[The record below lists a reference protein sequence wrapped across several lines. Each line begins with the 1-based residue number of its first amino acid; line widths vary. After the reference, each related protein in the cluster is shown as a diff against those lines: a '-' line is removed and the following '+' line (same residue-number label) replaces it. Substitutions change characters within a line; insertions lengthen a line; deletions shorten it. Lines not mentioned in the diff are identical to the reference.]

1 MNKLDVGRQSRILN
15 TTQDWVVSKLLF
27 APLLIRRVHGD
38 NVTMDTKLVED
49 KDKTGTGEVLRL
61 GQQTK
66 IKTKTASNISHGPS
80 GCSFVFI
87 FDQFCVHC
95 NINTKNYWK

>member
-1 MNKLDVGRQSRILN
+1 M
-15 TTQDWVVSKLLF
+15 
-27 APLLIRRVHGD
+27 VHGD

-80 GCSFVFI
+80 GCRALAG
-87 FDQFCVHC
+87 
-95 NINTKNYWK
+95 NIVSMYHV

>member
-1 MNKLDVGRQSRILN
+1 
-15 TTQDWVVSKLLF
+15 
-27 APLLIRRVHGD
+27 
-38 NVTMDTKLVED
+38 MDKKLVED

-80 GCSFVFI
+80 GCRALAGKS
-87 FDQFCVHC
+87 DKYRLQHSQM
-95 NINTKNYWK
+95 NIIA